1 MRAVLRHWRPS
12 ASARAPLAR
21 LPAEPR
27 RAAAQWRGGWRG
39 RQKGGAHFKYRGM
52 RAALT
57 FFFPLLLPNSPPVS
71 PARAP
76 HAPAMPTPTVPPGA
90 RPGSWA
96 PDQVRCAVAAGCGRP
111 RAAGGTGSCT
121 GSCSSPCLSS
131 RSLFPSPLQA
141 PPPPPACAPPS
152 TMPTFQG
159 LGMSSA
165 SLAHTGFD
173 FSTLTPGQGVSF
185 GAREGGGWPAAFFF
199 PRPLCR
205 GVCSETAPTPATPL
219 SGRGDPPSLGL
230 GCRRH
235 PFGGDR
241 ASCGGAR
248 PARRRGA

>member
-76 HAPAMPTPTVPPGA
+76 HAPAMPTSTVPPGA

-173 FSTLTPGQGVSF
+173 FSTLTPGQGASKKALPRPPRRPLF
-185 GAREGGGWPAAFFF
+185 FFHAPFAGGGVPRRRPPPRPPSPAA
-199 PRPLCR
+199 
-205 GVCSETAPTPATPL
+205 ETPQV
-219 SGRGDPPSLGL
+219 
-230 GCRRH
+230 
-235 PFGGDR
+235 
-241 ASCGGAR
+241 
-248 PARRRGA
+248 